1 MQSTDSLKYKKSKIL
16 EIGYTKYAIKVIL
29 IIYIRC
35 KENKNKKQN
44 IWRKDLLS
52 TLRLFICTYQIIL
65 SYETKL
71 KNLKY
76 TQFYHQSCD
85 KYRTCVSE
93 GRHVEN

>member
-52 TLRLFICTYQIIL
+52 TLRLFICTYQIISL
-65 SYETKL
+65 SYETKFEI
-71 KNLKY
+71 Y
-76 TQFYHQSCD
+76 TILSSKLWQI
-85 KYRTCVSE
+85 
-93 GRHVEN
+93 